1 MDYEDDYIGDPSMNY
16 KGFDLTDIEDAE
28 VEDLKDKID
37 TIYQDMTLMRDF
49 CNKFL
54 DILDPNKTYS
64 TSDKLNPVIYKQL
77 LNKSV
82 EDYGEEKGTEIT
94 QLILGKPQEYSHK
107 VVMAKA
113 KALLL
118 SYERQ
123 FEDEENEPILP
134 SEFED
139 SDLFKTVTKLS
150 GGKNIFPDF
159 EFS

>member
-16 KGFDLTDIEDAE
+16 KGFDLTDIEEDE
-28 VEDLKDKID
+28 VQDLKDKID
-37 TIYQDMTLMRDF
+37 TVYENMTLMRDF

-82 EDYGEEKGTEIT
+82 EDYGEERGTEIT
-94 QLILGKPQEYSHK
+94 QLILGKPQEYSQK

-139 SDLFKTVTKLS
+139 SDLFRTVTKLS
-150 GGKNIFPDF
+150 GGKSIFPDF
-159 EFS
+159 EF